1 MKAKSKSLQ
10 HPTRKLCERKR
21 ANRALMSR
29 LRASIA
35 RGNAAQKDM
44 LEAIHWAHDDP
55 GGDITI
61 QTSSTLNPANSLRI
75 GGVSYCL
82 RCAG

>member
-1 MKAKSKSLQ
+1 MVRTCS
-10 HPTRKLCERKR
+10 
-21 ANRALMSR
+21 SR

-75 GGVSYCL
+75 GGVFLWCPLSVTNYQSIL
-82 RCAG
+82 LGKTIYVVSVF